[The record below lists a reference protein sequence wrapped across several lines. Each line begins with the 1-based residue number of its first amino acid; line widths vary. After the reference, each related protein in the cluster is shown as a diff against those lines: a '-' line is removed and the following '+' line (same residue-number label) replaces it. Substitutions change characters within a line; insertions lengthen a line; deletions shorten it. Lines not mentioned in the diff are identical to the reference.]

1 MREHTIPAMATGRGI
16 MTNLGQLTRVS
27 VRDIWPNEALDFT
40 PWIAGNLVRLGEVL
54 GMDLELVAREASVGS
69 FSLDILARDLSTGH
83 HVIVENQFGDTD
95 HDHLGKILTYAAGYD
110 ASTVIWVSETVRDEH
125 RQTIEWLNQRTDTDT
140 QFFAI
145 EIEVVKIDDSRPA
158 YNFKPVV
165 LPNEWHKVKR
175 ETTTG
180 RSSARGEAYR
190 AFFQKLIDE
199 LREKHSLTDARIG
212 QPQNWYNFPTGVSG
226 LVYGTSFAQGGRLR
240 DELYIDVG
248 DPEKNK
254 RLFDWLFEQRS
265 LIEQECGESLS
276 WERLDDR
283 RASRIAIYREG
294 TIDDETMLDEYRQ
307 WAIARLLTFRKVFSQ
322 RLRNYKKLA
331 IA

>member
-1 MREHTIPAMATGRGI
+1 
-16 MTNLGQLTRVS
+16 MTNLGQLKHVS
-27 VRDIWPNEALDFT
+27 IRDVWPNEAQDFT
-40 PWIAGNLVRLGEVL
+40 PWMAENLARLGETL
-54 GMDLELVAREASVGS
+54 GMDLELVSREASVGN

-83 HVIVENQFGDTD
+83 YAIVENQFGDTN

-110 ASTVIWVSETVRDEH
+110 ATTVIWVSESVRDEH

-145 EIEVVKIDDSRPA
+145 EIEVVRIDDSRPA

-165 LPNEWHKVKR
+165 LPNEWRKTKK
-175 ETTTG
+175 ESASG
-180 RSSARGEAYR
+180 KPSSRGEAYR
-190 AFFQKLIDE
+190 TFFQTLIDE
-199 LREKHSLTDARIG
+199 LRVKHSFTDARIG

-248 DPEKNK
+248 DIERNK
-254 RLFDWLFEQRS
+254 RLFDSLLEQKS
-265 LIEQECGESLS
+265 LIELEFGEPLS

-283 RASRIAIYREG
+283 RASRIAVYREG
-294 TIDDETMLDEYRQ
+294 AIDDEPLLAEYRA
-307 WAIARLLTFRKVFSQ
+307 WAIARLLTFRKVFSH
-322 RLRNYKKLA
+322 RLRSTKKPS
-331 IA
+331 I